1 MFAWDRR
8 LNLQTPYS
16 QPKFPPCCWWFG
28 YKKRC
33 LDLHIQSPIV
43 WPSFNNP
50 ISLMVTWRSLDLPIW
65 FARKPKGPLKYWLSE
80 ILAQICSLSPISF
93 IISINPGTSGESKER
108 REGHL
113 LSFKSASSPLRDGWP
128 FLLDAHSE
136 QRTRLHWV
144 MDQSPLYAGRNLKLR
159 ATLFFIKYKKVK
171 NIGLTLFIKLQNLIY
186 ILYILMYTEN
196 SDTAGQS
203 EKKVLFFFL
212 QNANIALGVPL
223 GNIIFRRGVGDRKR
237 SAGSLH

>member
-65 FARKPKGPLKYWLSE
+65 LTRKPKGPLKYWLSE
-80 ILAQICSLSPISF
+80 ILAQICSLSPISLYHLHKSRY
-93 IISINPGTSGESKER
+93 IRRKQGKER
-108 REGHL
+108 RTSTFIQVRKQPLKGRL
-113 LSFKSASSPLRDGWP
+113 TLPLGCSLWTKDTSPLRRGSIP
-128 FLLDAHSE
+128 S
-136 QRTRLHWV
+136 
-144 MDQSPLYAGRNLKLR
+144 LR
-159 ATLFFIKYKKVK
+159 
-171 NIGLTLFIKLQNLIY
+171 
-186 ILYILMYTEN
+186 
-196 SDTAGQS
+196 
-203 EKKVLFFFL
+203 
-212 QNANIALGVPL
+212 
-223 GNIIFRRGVGDRKR
+223 RKE
-237 SAGSLH
+237 S